1 MAHRTMDELNAI
13 LETMDDFPME
23 RGVLNMIARRPA
35 PGERDIVEQVTFDVE
50 RGVVGDNWLDRGSKH
65 TDDGSAHPDM
75 QVTIMNNHIA
85 NLVAG
90 SRERWVLAGD
100 QLYTDLDLSID
111 NLPPGQRIAI
121 GSAVLEIT
129 EKPHTGC
136 KKFAGHYGTDALKLI
151 MSKYG
156 GSMRGWSRQG
166 QRRREMRSSSYES
179 HSGREGRLVSGRQ
192 GGRGGDVRVR

>member
-1 MAHRTMDELNAI
+1 MLDAMDA
-13 LETMDDFPME
+13 FPTE
-23 RGVLNMIARRPA
+23 CGVLNLIARRPA

-50 RGVVGDNWLDRGSKH
+50 QGVVGDSWLDRGSKH
-65 TDDGSAHPDM
+65 TDDGSAHPEM
-75 QVTIMNNHIA
+75 QVTIMNSHIA

-156 GSMRGWSRQG
+156 RSQRWRGVNARVVQAG
-166 QRRREMRSSSYES
+166 AAQT
-179 HSGREGRLVSGRQ
+179 
-192 GGRGGDVRVR
+192 GDAVVKL